1 METNNY
7 HFAVM
12 CESDLLPDNGNKH
25 YGIIAENG
33 NGDIAEVVH
42 RVSTKR
48 EFVECIVERC
58 EHGSLSPRQLREVI
72 EDLLSDLD

>member
-1 METNNY
+1 MKINSY
-7 HFAVM
+7 RYAVM
-12 CESDLLPDNGNKH
+12 CESDSLSGKKH

-33 NGDIAEVVH
+33 NGDVAEVVH

-48 EFVECIVERC
+48 EFVEGIVERC